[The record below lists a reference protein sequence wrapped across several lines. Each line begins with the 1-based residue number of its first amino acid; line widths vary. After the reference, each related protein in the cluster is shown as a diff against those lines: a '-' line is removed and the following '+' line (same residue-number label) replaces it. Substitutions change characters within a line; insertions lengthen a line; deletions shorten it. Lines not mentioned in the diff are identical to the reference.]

1 MQPIRIMQSHPRHG
15 HAAFSLIEM
24 MAVITII
31 IILAGL
37 VIGALG
43 FVTEKRAQQQAKV
56 QIALL
61 SKGLEEY
68 KLDFGTY
75 PATPNS
81 AKGENNSKILFN
93 ALYWDSNGD
102 GQGVGTGNAAANPNK
117 KIYVPELDPA
127 TNKQGWTS
135 GKPSAI
141 TKIVDPW
148 NNEYRYR
155 SAVDASGNPNSSTQ
169 NPDFDL
175 WSVGKDGKTNPSSPT
190 DKVNRDDIRN
200 F

>member
-1 MQPIRIMQSHPRHG
+1 MQHHPRHG

-24 MAVITII
+24 MAVVTII

-43 FVTEKRAQQQAKV
+43 YVNETKARNQVKV
-56 QIALL
+56 QLALL

-68 KLDFGTY
+68 KLDSGTY
-75 PATPNS
+75 PATTNS
-81 AKGENNSKILFN
+81 PKGENNSKILFN
-93 ALYWDSNGD
+93 ALYWDSNND
-102 GQGVGTGNAAANPNK
+102 GKTAGTGNAVGDASQ

-127 TNKQGWTS
+127 VKGQGWTS
-135 GKPSAI
+135 GKASST

-155 SAVDASGNPNSSTQ
+155 TAVDASGKPNSSTQ

-175 WSVGKDGKTNPSSPT
+175 WSIGKDGKTNPATPT
-190 DKVNRDDIRN
+190 DKTNRDDIKN

>member
-1 MQPIRIMQSHPRHG
+1 MQSHPRHG
-15 HAAFSLIEM
+15 RAAFSLVEM

-43 FVTEKRAQQQAKV
+43 FVTEKRAQQQVKV

-61 SKGLEEY
+61 SNGLEKY
-68 KLDFGTY
+68 KLDFGNY
-75 PATPNS
+75 PSTADTP
-81 AKGENNSKILFN
+81 KGENNSKILFN

-102 GQGVGTGNAAANPNK
+102 GQGVGTGTTVNPNK
-117 KIYVPELDPA
+117 TIYVPELDPA
-127 TNKQGWTS
+127 TTKQGWTS
-135 GKPSAI
+135 GKPSAT
-141 TKIVDPW
+141 TKILDPW

-155 SAVDASGNPNSSTQ
+155 SAVDASGKPNTSTQ

-175 WSVGKDGKTNPSSPT
+175 WSVGKDGKTNPSAPG
-190 DKVNRDDIRN
+190 DKVNRDDIWH
-200 F
+200 

>member
-1 MQPIRIMQSHPRHG
+1 
-15 HAAFSLIEM
+15 M
-24 MAVITII
+24 MAVVTII

-43 FVTEKRAQQQAKV
+43 FVTEKKAQQQVKV

-68 KLDFGTY
+68 KMDFGTY
-75 PATPNS
+75 PATTNS
-81 AKGENNSKILFN
+81 PKGENNSKILFN

-102 GQGVGTGNAAANPNK
+102 GQTAGTGNAAGDANQ

-127 TNKQGWTS
+127 TTKQGWTS
-135 GKPSAI
+135 GKASTT

-155 SAVDASGNPNSSTQ
+155 TAVDASGKPNSSTQ

-175 WSVGKDGKTNPSSPT
+175 WSVGKDGKTNPASPT

>member
-1 MQPIRIMQSHPRHG
+1 MQHHPRHG

-24 MAVITII
+24 MAVVTII

-43 FVTEKRAQQQAKV
+43 YVNETKARNQVKV
-56 QIALL
+56 QLALL

-68 KLDFGTY
+68 KLDSGTY
-75 PATPNS
+75 PATTNS
-81 AKGENNSKILFN
+81 PKGENNSKILFN
-93 ALYWDSNGD
+93 ALYWDSNND
-102 GQGVGTGNAAANPNK
+102 GKTAGTGNAVGDASQ

-135 GKPSAI
+135 GKASSI

-155 SAVDASGNPNSSTQ
+155 TAVDASGKPERSGRGVSHPGATHPAAFFVRNS
-169 NPDFDL
+169 
-175 WSVGKDGKTNPSSPT
+175 
-190 DKVNRDDIRN
+190 
-200 F
+200 

>member
-1 MQPIRIMQSHPRHG
+1 MQHHPRHG

-24 MAVITII
+24 MAVVTII

-37 VIGALG
+37 VLGAMG
-43 FVTEKRAQQQAKV
+43 FVSEKQAQNRVKV
-56 QIALL
+56 QLALL

-75 PATPNS
+75 PATADSP
-81 AKGENNSKILFN
+81 KGENNSKILFN
-93 ALYWDSNGD
+93 ALYWDSNND
-102 GQGVGTGNAAANPNK
+102 GQTAGTGNATGDASQ

-135 GKPSAI
+135 GKPSVK

-155 SAVDASGNPNSSTQ
+155 TAVDASGKPNSATQ

-175 WSVGKDGKTNPSSPT
+175 WSIGKDGKTNPASPT